1 MNGTQKDIEHT
12 KRLFED
18 KDDTIERLK
27 KDLGRFIVHQ
37 CPNGW
42 TKEQVELLTLRRLL
56 LEATYYADSEYD
68 TREVHQKAKEQS

>member
-18 KDDTIERLK
+18 KDDTVERLRGE
-27 KDLGRFIVHQ
+27 LGRFIVHQ
-37 CPNGW
+37 CSGGW

-56 LEATYYADSEYD
+56 LEAADLADSEYD
-68 TREVHQKAKEQS
+68 TREIHQKAKEQS